1 MPNQTSCANSD
12 SSDRFTKAERELLQE
27 FSWNNWFMDGY
38 WPENSPRVRLMMGLA
53 TERWQPGHRAIEV
66 GCANG
71 YIAFLLNE
79 LGYQVDA
86 VDAYHDPDRDKI
98 FAKKG
103 IRYWETN
110 LNDVE
115 PLAKIPTG
123 SYDLLLLGEVFEHI
137 LNQPT
142 GLLRNCLRVLR
153 PGGMMIL
160 TTPNPSTVMT
170 AIRVL
175 KDEYVLWGTDEFLR
189 ETKVD
194 GGSVID
200 NGDIHYREY
209 PARLV
214 VGLMAELG
222 FKIGGVRYVQMGVAK
237 IHSPVKRLFKRLLQA
252 TPLASSRLFSP
263 GYVIW
268 AYKDGTPS
276 SGSDSRPEPAAVTA

>member
-1 MPNQTSCANSD
+1 MAHHGNKSAAWSKD
-12 SSDRFTKAERELLQE
+12 LFKRAEKELLSE

-38 WPENSPRVRLMMGLA
+38 WPENAPRVGLMMELA
-53 TERWQPGHRAIEV
+53 MGRWKEGDRALEV

-71 YIAFLLNE
+71 YIAFLLRE
-79 LGYQVDA
+79 LGYRVDA
-86 VDAYHDPDRDKI
+86 VDACEDPDRDKI

-103 IRYWETN
+103 IKYWETN

-115 PLAKIPTG
+115 PLADVPDG

-137 LNQPT
+137 LNQPA
-142 GLLRNCLRVLR
+142 GLLRNSLRVLR

-175 KDEYVLWGTDEFLR
+175 RDEYVLWGTDEFLR

-194 GGSVID
+194 GGNIID
-200 NGDIHYREY
+200 NGEIHYREY

-214 VGLMAELG
+214 TELMTGIG
-222 FKIGGVRYVQMGVAK
+222 FKIGGVRYVQMGISK
-237 IHSPVKRLFKRLLQA
+237 TQTPFKRLFKRLLQA

-268 AYKDGTPS
+268 AYKDVVASAG
-276 SGSDSRPEPAAVTA
+276 PAVH